1 MEEGRQNEVTQ
12 NEELF
17 CKQLF
22 NSVATAAQGR
32 VRSWQVVSGCVVR
45 LVVAFYLQSAQAGDR
60 SRGSRSLTCRAKRRS
75 ESDELQIAYTPTALL
90 FLKFNLTCQG
100 K

>member
-17 CKQLF
+17 CKQLL
-22 NSVATAAQGR
+22 NSVATAARGR

-45 LVVAFYLQSAQAGDR
+45 LVVAFFLQSAQAGDR

-90 FLKFNLTCQG
+90 FFKFNLTCQG

>member
-1 MEEGRQNEVTQ
+1 MAR
-12 NEELF
+12 
-17 CKQLF
+17 
-22 NSVATAAQGR
+22 GR

-45 LVVAFYLQSAQAGDR
+45 LVVAFFLQSAQAGDR

-75 ESDELQIAYTPTALL
+75 ESDELQITHTPAAL
-90 FLKFNLTCQG
+90 FLFNLTWHVRENEIR